1 MKHGY
6 KPQVEQAI
14 ILDRAYD
21 LVESV
26 PYKVTARWLFYRLL
40 QESYFKDKDDYK
52 GKFMPLLSKARKS
65 FYKKWTP
72 ETLADDTRIAVIR
85 GDGWTSETSFLRDVG
100 RAVCTLDKWQTQDY
114 YVELWFEAKA
124 MKGQFE
130 HYTEYITLRPFGG
143 DASIFFK
150 WQIAK
155 ELEEKHDQ
163 YQTPIIILY
172 FGDLDPKGLQ
182 IPKSAVKDVREWA
195 KVDFEF
201 IRCGL
206 NPGDEVTYNI
216 PENPD
221 KPGTYQWEALS
232 DEAARELITRWTDK
246 YISQGSFQSVESLE
260 KRITNQFHDRWLEF
274 IGQENGY

>member
-1 MKHGY
+1 MTQGY

-221 KPGTYQWEALS
+221 KPGTYQWEAVN
-232 DEAARELITRWTDK
+232 DEAAKELIESWTGK
-246 YISQGSFQSVESLE
+246 YISQGLFQSVESLE
-260 KRITNQFHDRWLEF
+260 KSITNQFHDRWLEF